1 MLCYILSFD
10 LFNDNE
16 VPISVPSSV
25 LTGLDGK
32 CHLSR
37 ASALLQTVSTTD
49 ANEHEAAQAFL
60 IDSRE

>member
-1 MLCYILSFD
+1 MLYYILFD

-16 VPISVPSSV
+16 LPILVPSSV

-37 ASALLQTVSTTD
+37 ASALLQTGSTTD
-49 ANEHEAAQAFL
+49 ANDHEAAQAFL

>member
-1 MLCYILSFD
+1 MLCYTFFD
-10 LFNDNE
+10 LFNDDE
-16 VPISVPSSV
+16 VPILVPSSV

-49 ANEHEAAQAFL
+49 AYDHEAAQAFL
-60 IDSRE
+60 IDIRE

>member
-1 MLCYILSFD
+1 MLFYILFD
-10 LFNDNE
+10 LFNDDE
-16 VPISVPSSV
+16 VPILVPSSV

-49 ANEHEAAQAFL
+49 ANDHEAAQAFL
-60 IDSRE
+60 IDIRE